1 MVETSATEERLMTQE
16 DFTRFSL
23 DRGLAMADIREIWNA
38 MFQDSMLL
46 ERCFDENTDEAGMT
60 DVGDT
65 QGSAGP
71 ALQPLAPLAAL
82 AVLQPRA
89 PAAPTDDTE
98 GFDGEFE
105 DSWGGGDA
113 MGGRFHGSA
122 ELDPMQDGPG
132 YEENALG
139 GIATP
144 LEEDVPLECEFE
156 TEPAPT
162 FDRADYD
169 PVIQVDD
176 NASSDDLPAMR
187 ENDLSSDDLPVMHEN
202 DLSSDELPASPLD
215 DESDTFQTPEKK
227 RKHDPETEFDWAD
240 YTP

>member
-1 MVETSATEERLMTQE
+1 MVETSATETRLMTQE

-122 ELDPMQDGPG
+122 ELDPMQDGPV
-132 YEENALG
+132 YEEDTLG

-144 LEEDVPLECEFE
+144 LEEDVPLECQ
-156 TEPAPT
+156 PT
-162 FDRADYD
+162 FDWADYD
-169 PVIQVDD
+169 PVIQVDGD
-176 NASSDDLPAMR
+176 LSDDDISVCVA
-187 ENDLSSDDLPVMHEN
+187 MHEN
-202 DLSSDELPASPLD
+202 DSSDDDLLALPVSPSD
-215 DESDTFQTPEKK
+215 DESDLGLTWTPPRTPEKK
-227 RKHDPETEFDWAD
+227 RKHDLETE
-240 YTP
+240 